1 MEGRR
6 ENVHGCCL
14 DRDRKGRT
22 AEPRAGSSPLLSPRP
37 PPSSGADFDGV
48 EHLIK
53 GEQE

>member
-6 ENVHGCCL
+6 ENVHVCCL
-14 DRDRKGRT
+14 DRKGRT
-22 AEPRAGSSPLLSPRP
+22 AEPRAPLLSPCP

>member
-1 MEGRR
+1 MYAVWTGTGREGQLSP
-6 ENVHGCCL
+6 EL
-14 DRDRKGRT
+14 
-22 AEPRAGSSPLLSPRP
+22 APLLSPHP